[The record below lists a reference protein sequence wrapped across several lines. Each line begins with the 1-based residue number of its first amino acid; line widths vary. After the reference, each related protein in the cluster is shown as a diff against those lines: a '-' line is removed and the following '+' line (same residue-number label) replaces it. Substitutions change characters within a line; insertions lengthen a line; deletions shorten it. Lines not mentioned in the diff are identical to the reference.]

1 MQLLDW
7 VAPGPYR
14 IAFSTRIGGVSA
26 GPFASLN
33 IGLSTG
39 DEADSVMKNRRRLC
53 AAVGADPEIATMAW
67 QQHGSHVAR
76 AAATGILGSTNRFER
91 CDGLWTDVPGLAVGL
106 ITADC
111 LPIALCRADGAPALC
126 VLHAGW
132 KGLLAGI
139 VGSGVEALGTG
150 HVAAAIGP
158 GIGPCCYEVGEEVAR
173 PFRAAFGDDV
183 MEGRNLDL
191 WTAAERALHEA
202 GCDEVERTDLCT
214 CCNGELFFSHRR
226 DRGHTGR
233 QGVIAYVLTGL

>member
-14 IAFSTRIGGVSA
+14 VAFSTRIGGVSA

-39 DEADSVMKNRRRLC
+39 DEPDSVIENRRRLC

-76 AAATGILGSTNRFER
+76 AAATGILSSTNRFEQ

-139 VGSGVEALGTG
+139 VGSGSRD
-150 HVAAAIGP
+150 
-158 GIGPCCYEVGEEVAR
+158 AR
-173 PFRAAFGDDV
+173 NRARRG
-183 MEGRNLDL
+183 
-191 WTAAERALHEA
+191 
-202 GCDEVERTDLCT
+202 
-214 CCNGELFFSHRR
+214 R
-226 DRGHTGR
+226 DRSRVSDRVATR
-233 QGVIAYVLTGL
+233 SAKRLQGPSAPRSVTT